1 MKNTHIKTVILST
14 LLLFCLSVTT
24 VYATVT
30 QEDINHAQNQVEN
43 LQQQVQDAE
52 NNLDAINDKKDA
64 LENDLNDF
72 NNDLT
77 SLVNDMNV
85 LEDKISVK
93 QNEISVA
100 ITNLEQAEAQ
110 VAKQYEDMKRR
121 IQYMYENGS
130 TSTVS
135 AIFGSN
141 SFADLINQSEKVSM
155 LVEYDRQKLRE
166 YQDLQAQ
173 IEAQKAQL
181 EKEEAEFQALQK
193 EKGDKKNQVTNL
205 IAATEQNIA
214 DTNTE
219 ISNAQSTID
228 NLEAQI
234 AYWERVEAELEAQ
247 KLAQDLALWEQIQQ
261 SGKEDWSS
269 ITYTAAEGEAYLL
282 AAIIQ
287 CESDG
292 EPYEGKIAVGSV
304 ILNRVKS
311 SRFPNTITEVVY
323 QNKQFSPVASGRL
336 NYRLQAGVN
345 ATCMQAATEVLN
357 GRSNTD
363 ALFFR
368 TLIPGIN
375 GMVIGNHIFY

>member
-1 MKNTHIKTVILST
+1 MKTGHIKTIILSAM
-14 LLLFCLSVTT
+14 LLFCISVTT
-24 VYATVT
+24 VYAKVT
-30 QEDINHAQNQVEN
+30 QEDINNAQNQVN
-43 LQQQVQDAE
+43 QLQQQVQDAE
-52 NNLDAINDKKDA
+52 NTLDEINDKKDA
-64 LENDLNDF
+64 LEDDLNDF

-77 SLVNDMNV
+77 SLVNDLNV

-93 QNEISVA
+93 QDEISA
-100 ITNLEQAEAQ
+100 ATTDLERAEAQ

-130 TSTVS
+130 SSTMS

-141 SFADLINQSEKVSM
+141 SFAELINQSEKVSM
-155 LVEYDRQKLRE
+155 LVEYDRQKLLE

-181 EKEEAEFQALQK
+181 EKEKAEFHALQD
-193 EKGDKKNQVTNL
+193 EKGKKKDQVTTM

-214 DTNTE
+214 QTNTE
-219 ISNAQSTID
+219 INNTQSTID

-234 AYWERVEAELEAQ
+234 AYWEKVEAELEAQ

-261 SGKEDWSS
+261 AGKEDWSGV
-269 ITYTAAEGEAYLL
+269 TYTPADGELYLL
-282 AAIIQ
+282 GAIIQ

-304 ILNRVKS
+304 IMNRVKS
-311 SRFPNTITEVVY
+311 SKFPNSITEVVY
-323 QNKQFSPVASGRL
+323 QNKQFAPVASGRL

-368 TLIPGIN
+368 TVIPGIN